1 MLLSQHPVGIPNVA
15 GVHGALCGAW
25 WCNPPRWGQRG
36 KVPKT
41 PTILRYL
48 KPENS

>member
-25 WCNPPRWGQRG
+25 WCNPPGGVRG
-36 KVPKT
+36 AKSQK
-41 PTILRYL
+41 LQL
-48 KPENS
+48 S